1 MTRAKIGDTV
11 RVHYMGKL
19 DDGTVFDTTMTHE
32 PVEFTIGARQVI
44 PGFEQAVIGLEP
56 GESITVRVPA
66 LKGFGAY
73 RPEMVQNVH
82 PSQLPEGLEPEVG
95 QQLQIPRPEGQ
106 PFLVRVTDVSDAS
119 ITLDANHPLA
129 GQDLTFTVRLVEI
142 KGADQ
147 E

>member
-32 PVEFTIGARQVI
+32 PVEFTIGSRQVI

-56 GESITVRVPA
+56 GESVTVRVPA
-66 LKGFGAY
+66 LKAFGAY
-73 RPEMVQNVH
+73 RPEMVQSVH
-82 PSQLPEGLEPEVG
+82 PSQLPDGMEPEVG
-95 QQLQIPRPEGQ
+95 QQLQIPRSDGQ
-106 PFLVRVTDVSDAS
+106 PFLVRVTEVSDAS

-129 GQDLTFTVRLVEI
+129 GQDLTFNVRLVEI
-142 KGADQ
+142 KEAQ
-147 E
+147 EE

>member
-32 PVEFTIGARQVI
+32 PVEFTIGTRQVI

-56 GESITVRVPA
+56 GESVTVRVPA
-66 LKGFGAY
+66 LKAFGAY
-73 RPEMVQNVH
+73 RPEMVQSVH
-82 PSQLPEGLEPEVG
+82 PSQLPDGLEPEVG
-95 QQLQIPRPEGQ
+95 QQLQIPRSDGN
-106 PFLVRVTDVSDAS
+106 PFLVRVTEVSDAS

-129 GQDLTFTVRLVEI
+129 GQDLTFNVRLVEI
-142 KGADQ
+142 K
-147 E
+147 ETKEE

>member
-32 PVEFTIGARQVI
+32 PVEFTIGTRQVI

-56 GESITVRVPA
+56 GESVTVRVPA
-66 LKGFGAY
+66 LKAFGAY
-73 RPEMVQNVH
+73 RPEMVQSVH
-82 PSQLPEGLEPEVG
+82 PSQLPNGLEPEVG
-95 QQLQIPRPEGQ
+95 QQLQIPRSDGN
-106 PFLVRVTDVSDAS
+106 PFLVRVTEVSDAS

-129 GQDLTFTVRLVEI
+129 GQDLTFNVRLVEI
-142 KGADQ
+142 K
-147 E
+147 ETKEE

>member
-1 MTRAKIGDTV
+1 
-11 RVHYMGKL
+11 MGKL
-19 DDGTVFDTTMTHE
+19 DDGTVFDTTIAHD

-56 GESITVRVPA
+56 GESVTVRVPA
-66 LKGFGAY
+66 LKGFGSY

-82 PSQLPEGLEPEVG
+82 PNQLPEGLEPAVG
-95 QQLQIPRPEGQ
+95 QQLQIPRQDGQ

-129 GQDLTFTVRLVEI
+129 GQDLMFNVRLVEI
-142 KGADQ
+142 KGAQ
-147 E
+147 EE

>member
-32 PVEFTIGARQVI
+32 PVEFTIGSRQVI

-56 GESITVRVPA
+56 GESVTVRVPA
-66 LKGFGAY
+66 LKAFGAY
-73 RPEMVQNVH
+73 RPEMVQSVH
-82 PSQLPEGLEPEVG
+82 PSQLPDGMEPEVG
-95 QQLQIPRPEGQ
+95 QQLQIPRSDGE
-106 PFLVRVTDVSDAS
+106 PFLVRVTEVSDAS

-129 GQDLTFTVRLVEI
+129 GQDLTFNVRLVEI
-142 KGADQ
+142 KEAQ
-147 E
+147 EE

>member
-32 PVEFTIGARQVI
+32 PVEFTIGTRQVI

-56 GESITVRVPA
+56 GESVTVRVPA
-66 LKGFGAY
+66 LKAFGAY
-73 RPEMVQNVH
+73 RPEMVQSVH
-82 PSQLPEGLEPEVG
+82 PSQLPNGLEPEVG
-95 QQLQIPRPEGQ
+95 QQLQIPRSDGG
-106 PFLVRVTDVSDAS
+106 PFLVRVTEVSDAS

-129 GQDLTFTVRLVEI
+129 GQDLTFNVRLVEI
-142 KGADQ
+142 K
-147 E
+147 ETKEE

>member
-32 PVEFTIGARQVI
+32 PVEFTIGTRQVI

-56 GESITVRVPA
+56 GESVTVRVPA
-66 LKGFGAY
+66 LKAFGAY
-73 RPEMVQNVH
+73 RPEMVQSVH
-82 PSQLPEGLEPEVG
+82 PSQLPDGLEPEVG
-95 QQLQIPRPEGQ
+95 QQLQIPRSDGG
-106 PFLVRVTDVSDAS
+106 PFLVRVTEVSDAS

-129 GQDLTFTVRLVEI
+129 GQDLTFNVRLVEI
-142 KGADQ
+142 K
-147 E
+147 ETKEE

>member
-1 MTRAKIGDTV
+1 MTKAKIGDTV

-32 PVEFTIGARQVI
+32 PVEFTIGSHQVI

-73 RPEMVQNVH
+73 RHEMVQNVH
-82 PSQLPEGLEPEVG
+82 PSQLPEGLEPEIG
-95 QQLQIPRPEGQ
+95 QQLQIPRQDGQ
-106 PFLVRVTDVSDAS
+106 PFLVRVTDVSDVS

-129 GQDLTFTVRLVEI
+129 GQDLTFSVRLVEV
-142 KGADQ
+142 KGS
-147 E
+147 EEE

>member
-32 PVEFTIGARQVI
+32 PVEFTIGSRQVI

-56 GESITVRVPA
+56 GESVTVRVPA
-66 LKGFGAY
+66 LKAFGAY
-73 RPEMVQNVH
+73 RPEMVQSVH
-82 PSQLPEGLEPEVG
+82 PSQLPDGMEPEVG
-95 QQLQIPRPEGQ
+95 QQLQIPRSDGQ
-106 PFLVRVTDVSDAS
+106 PFLVRVTEVSDAS

-129 GQDLTFTVRLVEI
+129 GQDLTFNVRLVEI
-142 KGADQ
+142 KEAQ
-147 E
+147 EK

>member
-32 PVEFTIGARQVI
+32 PVEFTIGSRQVI

-56 GESITVRVPA
+56 GESVTVRVPA
-66 LKGFGAY
+66 LKAFGAY
-73 RPEMVQNVH
+73 RPEMVQSVH
-82 PSQLPEGLEPEVG
+82 PSQLPDGMEPEVG
-95 QQLQIPRPEGQ
+95 QQLQIPRSDGE
-106 PFLVRVTDVSDAS
+106 PFLVRVTEVSDAS

-129 GQDLTFTVRLVEI
+129 GQDLTFNVRLVEI
-142 KGADQ
+142 KEAQ
-147 E
+147 EK

>member
-19 DDGTVFDTTMTHE
+19 DNGTVFDTTIAHD
-32 PVEFTIGARQVI
+32 PVEFTIGSRQVI
-44 PGFEQAVIGLEP
+44 PGFEQAVIGLQP
-56 GESITVRVPA
+56 GESVTVRVPA
-66 LKGFGAY
+66 PKGFGSY

-82 PSQLPEGLEPEVG
+82 PSQLPEGFEPEVG
-95 QQLQIPRPEGQ
+95 QQLQIPRQDGE
-106 PFLVRVTDVSDAS
+106 PFLVRITDVSEAS

-129 GQDLTFTVRLVEI
+129 GQDLTFNVRLVQI
-142 KGADQ
+142 KGSED

>member
-32 PVEFTIGARQVI
+32 PVEFTIGSRQVI

-56 GESITVRVPA
+56 GESVTVRVPA
-66 LKGFGAY
+66 LKAFGAY
-73 RPEMVQNVH
+73 RPEMVQSVH
-82 PSQLPEGLEPEVG
+82 PSQLPDGMEPEVG
-95 QQLQIPRPEGQ
+95 QQLQVPRSDGQ
-106 PFLVRVTDVSDAS
+106 PFLVRVTEVSDAS

-129 GQDLTFTVRLVEI
+129 GQDLTFNVRLVEI
-142 KGADQ
+142 KEAQ
-147 E
+147 EE

>member
-1 MTRAKIGDTV
+1 MAKAKIGDTV
-11 RVHYMGKL
+11 LVHYMGKL

-32 PVEFTIGARQVI
+32 PVQFTIGSRQVI

-56 GESITVRVPA
+56 GESISVRVPA

-73 RPEMVQNVH
+73 HPEMVENVH
-82 PSQLPEGLEPEVG
+82 PNQLPEALEPHVG
-95 QQLQIPRPEGQ
+95 QQLQIPRPDGP

-129 GQDLTFTVRLVEI
+129 GQDLNFNVRLVDI
-142 KGADQ
+142 KGTED

>member
-32 PVEFTIGARQVI
+32 PVEFTIGSRQVI

-56 GESITVRVPA
+56 GESVTVRVPA
-66 LKGFGAY
+66 LKAFGAY
-73 RPEMVQNVH
+73 RPEMVQSVH
-82 PSQLPEGLEPEVG
+82 PSQLPDGLEPEVG
-95 QQLQIPRPEGQ
+95 QQLQIPRSDGN
-106 PFLVRVTDVSDAS
+106 PFLVRVTEVSDAS

-129 GQDLTFTVRLVEI
+129 GQDLTFNVRLVEI
-142 KGADQ
+142 K
-147 E
+147 ETKEE